1 MMILLVGGCKNTLG
15 NNHCD
20 WLKPIRLKYDETL
33 MLDRI
38 SVNQILLIN
47 QKYDRDC
54 K

>member
-1 MMILLVGGCKNTLG
+1 MILFVGSCKNTLG

-38 SVNQILLIN
+38 SAEQIVLIN
-47 QKYDRDC
+47 EKYDRDC

>member
-15 NNHCD
+15 TNYCD
-20 WLKPIRLKYDETL
+20 WLKPIRLKYKETL

-38 SVNQILLIN
+38 SVDQILFVN
-47 QKYDRDC
+47 EKYEDC